1 MLNIIN
7 ISLITLTSILFIVFV
22 VFTIIYILQKI
33 FIKNEQQIKNEYNEI
48 AIFSVSGGLNYLEAL
63 SKNNKQLEG
72 IVFNIIRA
80 NKFYKE
86 QSNNLKSKIIKLTE
100 FNRKFRFS
108 SSSKL
113 IKQLNIDLANCHK
126 LYESIY
132 NLYNTTT
139 DYTDSTRLILTKY
152 KIIFDEI
159 NNFHKNNLLP
169 KFNKQILIQ
178 LSKEIKLLLSD
189 CNNYLIKINNQKT
202 IESINHVNEK
212 CNSYY
217 ALVKTLYIYLQ
228 TFFYLSKT
236 NKMLDELFRNNNKVL
251 FEKEYRDVE
260 KIIVNAKINLDD
272 LNKNLNN
279 FNFDQSFELIKII
292 SQQIEPTINIF
303 KQNDRINLL
312 IQTSIKFISES
323 FELWKNNYSSFK
335 NHLMEITNYFNGY
348 NSNEINIKISNL
360 QNKYK
365 KLQTQFSILKK
376 HVDNADYYDRINF
389 LKSILNFY
397 KNVVTWQTNINGLL
411 KDITY
416 KYQSSII
423 LINDLFDLQWTFMQL
438 KNFKIEINP
447 HNTNII
453 NNINQNLIKINQLI
467 QLIHKNYAYNFKYV
481 NEEIESLKQLV
492 ISYYNVCSLDNT
504 IKYYLR
510 CLIFSANKYRHE
522 DKMIEYSIQEVEKLY
537 KDKRYKEGFDSLYK
551 TLWHIKSSAKA
562 NHIKYN

>member
-1 MLNIIN
+1 MVNIIN
-7 ISLITLTSILFIVFV
+7 ISLIALTSILFLVFAI
-22 VFTIIYILQKI
+22 FTTIFILQKK
-33 FIKNEQQIKNEYNEI
+33 FIKKEQQIKNEYNEI
-48 AIFSVSGGLNYLEAL
+48 AIFSISGGLNYLEAL

-72 IVFNIIRA
+72 IIFNIIEA
-80 NKFYKE
+80 KKFYK
-86 QSNNLKSKIIKLTE
+86 QQTNNLKSKIIKLTD
-100 FNRKFRFS
+100 FNRKFKFGA
-108 SSSKL
+108 SSKL

-126 LYESIY
+126 LYENIF

-139 DYTDSTRLILTKY
+139 DYTDSSRVILTKY
-152 KIIFDEI
+152 KIIFDAI
-159 NNFHKNNLLP
+159 SNFHINNLLS
-169 KFNKQILIQ
+169 KFDKQILTQ
-178 LSKEIKLLLSD
+178 LSSEIKSLLSN
-189 CNNYLIKINNQKT
+189 CNNHLIKINNQKT

-217 ALVKTLYIYLQ
+217 SLIKTLYIYLQ
-228 TFFYLSKT
+228 AFFYLSKT
-236 NKMLDELFRNNNKVL
+236 NEILSELFRNNNNVL

-292 SQQIEPTINIF
+292 SQQVEPTINIF
-303 KQNDRINLL
+303 KQNDKINLL
-312 IQTSIKFISES
+312 IQTSMKFINDF
-323 FELWKNNYSSFK
+323 FELLTKNYSSFK
-335 NHLMEITNYFNGY
+335 NNLLAITNYFNGY
-348 NSNEINIKISNL
+348 NSNEIEIKINNL

-365 KLQTQFSILKK
+365 KLQTQYGILKK
-376 HVDNADYYDRINF
+376 QVDNADYYDRINF
-389 LKSILNFY
+389 LKDILNFY
-397 KNVVTWQTNINGLL
+397 RSVVIWQTDADSLS

-423 LINDLFDLQWTFMQL
+423 LINDLFDLQWAFIQL
-438 KNFKIEINP
+438 KNFEIGINP
-447 HNTNII
+447 HNKNII
-453 NNINQNLIKINQLI
+453 NNINQVLIKIDQLI

-522 DKMIEYSIQEVEKLY
+522 DKMIEHSIQEVEKLY
-537 KDKRYKEGFDSLYK
+537 KDKKYKEGFDSLYK
-551 TLWHIKSSAKA
+551 TLRHVKSSAKV